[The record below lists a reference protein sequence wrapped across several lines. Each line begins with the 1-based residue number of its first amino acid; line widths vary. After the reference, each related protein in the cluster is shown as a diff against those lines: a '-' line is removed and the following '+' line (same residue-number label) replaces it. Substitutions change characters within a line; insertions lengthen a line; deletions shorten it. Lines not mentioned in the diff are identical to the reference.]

1 MKTLYKLTLLIFLL
15 AGAAHAAQQP
25 VSVPPDAEDNQ
36 HKRYMVVID
45 AGHGGTDTGVNE
57 NGTLEKDLN
66 LSLAKLIADKLQKSG
81 KNISVV
87 LTRNTDT
94 LLKQE
99 QRAGTANNKKADL
112 YISIHCD
119 YAQAHVDGFKIYYF
133 YGENEGP
140 EPNPGELT
148 RWDDVQ
154 YKYEGPSEKLAETMD
169 QYMHAGLIPEDSA
182 DTAGEENNIV
192 PLGDRG
198 TLGTYAAPLV
208 GLDMPAVLIEA
219 GNMNNKNNLIALKDI
234 KMQNI
239 IAYHIK
245 EGIVNYLKGR

>member
-1 MKTLYKLTLLIFLL
+1 MKKLYKITLLIFLIS
-15 AGAAHAAQQP
+15 GAAHAVQQP

-36 HKRYMVVID
+36 HKRYVVVID
-45 AGHGGTDTGVNE
+45 AGHGGGEWGVNV
-57 NGTLEKDLN
+57 NGTYEKDLN
-66 LSLAKLIADKLQKSG
+66 LSLAKLVADKLQKAG
-81 KNISVV
+81 NNISVL
-87 LTRNTDT
+87 LTRSADT
-94 LLKQE
+94 YLKQE
-99 QRAGTANNKKADL
+99 ERAGLANNKRADL
-112 YISIHCD
+112 YVSIHCD
-119 YAQAHVDGFKIYYF
+119 YAQPRVDGFKIYYF

-140 EPNPGELT
+140 KPAPGELT

-154 YKYEGPSEKLAETMD
+154 YKYEGPSEKLAEAMD
-169 QYMHAGLIPEDSA
+169 QYLHAGLIPEDSS
-182 DTAGEENNIV
+182 DTASGENDIV

-198 TLGTYAAPLV
+198 TMGTYVEPLI

-245 EGIVNYLKGR
+245 EGIVNYLKGK